1 MDENRSTSN
10 LLSHDTSEIAMA
22 VGSARVVVITTSLR
36 TVAAAVVVKDSA
48 ASPAQVLV
56 DKVVLP
62 LP

>member
-1 MDENRSTSN
+1 MDENRLTSN

>member
-36 TVAAAVVVKDSA
+36 TVAGAAVKDSV

>member
-22 VGSARVVVITTSLR
+22 VGSVRVVVITTSLR
-36 TVAAAVVVKDSA
+36 TVAAAAVKDSA